1 MTDSIQPILFTDDQM
16 ASFIID
22 GYIIVEPD
30 LPDGYN
36 EGIIAA
42 LQAMPENPGEHIV
55 ESLPALT
62 DLLDSPAVV
71 GALTSLLGAG
81 YVRDLGGHIHMNPPD
96 TRGQPWHQD
105 ERFGRG
111 HQDRDVDHIRQLMFM
126 YYPQDVEPD
135 MGPTVV
141 LPGSHR
147 RIASPESMVT
157 LVNLRG
163 QQFSLVKAGSVLL
176 THFDIWHAA
185 TGNRSDRVRYMIKF
199 PFSRTADNTEPSWN
213 HEPQSIAAIRQRL
226 DGEHPSL
233 LSRNE
238 YESDHSLRV
247 RTWNNIA
254 GKAAMPLRSGE
265 HLGGPWPES
274 GGATTASRRRRDMP
288 QLR

>member
-1 MTDSIQPILFTDDQM
+1 MTSASQPRLLTDDQM
-16 ASFIID
+16 ASFIIE
-22 GYIIVEPD
+22 GFIVIEPD
-30 LPDGYN
+30 LPAGYN

-42 LQAMPENPGEHIV
+42 LKAMPENPGEHIV

-62 DLLDSPAVV
+62 ELLNHPAID
-71 GALTSLLGAG
+71 GALTSLLGSG
-81 YVRDLGGHIHMNPPD
+81 YKRDPGGHIHMNPPH

-135 MGPTVV
+135 MGPTVL

-147 RIASPESMVT
+147 RVASPESMVT

-185 TGNRSDRVRYMIKF
+185 TGNRSERVRYMIKF
-199 PFSRTADNTEPSWN
+199 PFSRTAESSKPSWDHDPAN
-213 HEPQSIAAIRQRL
+213 LAAVRQRL

-238 YESDHSLRV
+238 YETDHALRV

-254 GKAAMPLRSGE
+254 GNAAMPLQSGE

-288 QLR
+288 QFS

>member
-1 MTDSIQPILFTDDQM
+1 MNNSNPFLLTDDQI

-22 GYIIVEPD
+22 GYIIVEPE

-36 EGIIAA
+36 QEIIDK
-42 LQAMPENPGEHIV
+42 LRAMPENPGEHIV
-55 ESLPALT
+55 ESLPALN
-62 DLLDSPAVV
+62 DLLSNPTIV
-71 GALTSLLGAG
+71 GTLTSLLGHD
-81 YVRDLGGHIHMNPPD
+81 YKRDQGGHIHMNPPG

-111 HQDRDVDHIRQLMFM
+111 HQDRDVDAIRQLMFM

-135 MGPTVV
+135 MGPTVL

-147 RIASPESMVT
+147 RTASPESMVT

-163 QQFSLVKAGSVLL
+163 QKFSIVKAGSVLL

-185 TGNRSDRVRYMIKF
+185 TGNKSDRVRYMIKF
-199 PFSRTADNTEPSWN
+199 PFSRTVENAEPSWDHRSSN
-213 HEPQSIAAIRQRL
+213 IASVRQRL

-238 YESDHSLRV
+238 YETDHTLRV

-254 GKAAMPLRSGE
+254 GSAAMQLKSGE

-288 QLR
+288 QLG

>member
-1 MTDSIQPILFTDDQM
+1 MTSSIKPQLFNDDQI

-22 GYIIVEPD
+22 GFIIIEPT
-30 LPDGYN
+30 LPVGYN
-36 EGIIAA
+36 ESIIAA
-42 LQAMPENPGEHIV
+42 LQAMPENPGEQIV
-55 ESLPALT
+55 ESLPALAE
-62 DLLDSPAVV
+62 LLNNPAID
-71 GALTSLLGAG
+71 GALTSLLGNG
-81 YVRDLGGHIHMNPPD
+81 YKRDQGGHIHMNPPH

-135 MGPTVV
+135 MGPTVL

-163 QQFSLVKAGSVLL
+163 QKFSLVKAGSVLL

-185 TGNRSDRVRYMIKF
+185 TGNRSERVRYMIKF
-199 PFSRTADNTEPSWN
+199 PFSRTAENADPSWDHN
-213 HEPQSIAAIRQRL
+213 PDNIAAVRQRL

-238 YESDHSLRV
+238 YETDHSLRV

-254 GKAAMPLRSGE
+254 GSAAMPLQSGE
-265 HLGGPWPES
+265 HLGGPWPSS

-288 QLR
+288 QFS